1 MLKQKL
7 SKSETREKRRSLSLK
22 GRESFAIC
30 KELEEKL
37 LLLEKRIA
45 LLDQENA
52 EHFRLA
58 DMNDKD
64 EEKTPPAAKEVSRV
78 RRKSLDSATS
88 SEPMKIL
95 IRMNSLEAKVA
106 EASRKIIIKP
116 SSSSENLES
125 TPELEEPTTSDASHN
140 SNVVG
145 EIKTIENLLKRKLA
159 EIYAKQKSLH
169 ESGTLT
175 EEAKLNIMAEKLA
188 YESILVCRL
197 QEIAAGYNDSDIA
210 DAERLML
217 ELDRKL
223 KGEQVVTKSPLEYFT
238 KSLSQYL
245 NQMGRHAE
253 SYIAS
258 KKPCKRKEST
268 AVKML
273 QKKSNALTKKVDKF
287 MDDRIEE
294 LSNIFVNETR
304 KDFVINDDYVGN
316 LIELARE
323 TVNKKL
329 IQVEIS
335 QIMSHCV
342 DNYAPLTDKEAP
354 FESLMVN
361 RASLEQWSEIVHSS
375 LKEQVD
381 DALAKLKQKY
391 ETKLLSSKLENSI
404 FPVSVSP
411 ENLKQLLQQ
420 YIDIIAHKCLLD
432 ARLQIIKEKDSV
444 RLDDNEISKLDE
456 ATIMSEV
463 QYLYAKIQGDL
474 KSNNN
479 EKRIFDSLESVDA
492 EVTVLRNSVEDLVR
506 KRSLSDSVWDSTE
519 KIRMEDTSVCES
531 GSSQSSW
538 LEGVCRRCFEIKE
551 QIINLQ
557 TCLMQ
562 SQECQKC
569 ILLQEQLKR
578 LILIF
583 SSVFAS
589 YRKFSFN
596 SILFYRKETEFEENK
611 QQLENQH
618 LQELETLRT
627 DFENERNSL
636 V

>member
-7 SKSETREKRRSLSLK
+7 SKSENREKRRSLSLK

-52 EHFRLA
+52 EHFKLA
-58 DMNDKD
+58 EMNTKQ
-64 EEKTPPAAKEVSRV
+64 EKPKEVSSRV

-116 SSSSENLES
+116 SSSTENLET
-125 TPELEEPTTSDASHN
+125 TPELEESANDASLEN
-140 SNVVG
+140 PNIAN
-145 EIKTIENLLKRKLA
+145 EIKIIENLLKKKLA
-159 EIYAKQKSLH
+159 EIYTKQKSLQ

-197 QEIAAGYNDSDIA
+197 QEIAAGCNDTDIA

-217 ELDRKL
+217 ELDKKL
-223 KGEQVVTKSPLEYFT
+223 KGEQLVTKSPLDYFT

-245 NQMGRHAE
+245 SQMGKHVE
-253 SYIAS
+253 PYMTS
-258 KKPCKRKEST
+258 KRSPKRKEST

-304 KDFVINDDYVGN
+304 KDLINDDQAGD

-342 DNYAPLTDKEAP
+342 DNYAAHSERDTPC
-354 FESLMVN
+354 ESLMVN
-361 RASLEQWSEIVHSS
+361 RANLEQWSEIVHST
-375 LKEQVD
+375 LKEHVD
-381 DALAKLKQKY
+381 CAIAKLKQKY
-391 ETKLLSSKLENSI
+391 ETKFLSSKLENSI
-404 FPVSVSP
+404 FPATVSP
-411 ENLKQLLQQ
+411 ETLKQSVQQ
-420 YIDIIAHKCLLD
+420 FVDIIAHKCLLD
-432 ARLQIIKEKDSV
+432 ARLQIIKDKDSI
-444 RLDDNEISKLDE
+444 RTGDNEVSKLDE
-456 ATIMSEV
+456 ATIVSEM
-463 QYLYAKIQGDL
+463 QYLYAKIQCDL
-474 KSNNN
+474 KSNN
-479 EKRIFDSLESVDA
+479 EKKIFDSLESVDA
-492 EVTVLRNSVEDLVR
+492 EVSVLRNSVEDLVR
-506 KRSLSDSVWDSTE
+506 RRSLSDSVWDSTE
-519 KIRMEDTSVCES
+519 KIRLEDGACES
-531 GSSQSSW
+531 PNSQSSW

-551 QIINLQ
+551 QIVNLQ

-562 SQECQKC
+562 TQECQKC
-569 ILLQEQLKR
+569 VFLQEQLKR
-578 LILIF
+578 
-583 SSVFAS
+583 
-589 YRKFSFN
+589 
-596 SILFYRKETEFEENK
+596 
-611 QQLENQH
+611 
-618 LQELETLRT
+618 
-627 DFENERNSL
+627 
-636 V
+636 